1 MTYKS
6 MTLDVISADAPSM
19 CMTYKSMTLDVI
31 SADAP
36 SLCMT
41 YRNMMSTAGESD
53 KLLLVPWPPF
63 PEEPAACCIVS
74 FFFLVL
80 SYVLLIYADPGPSH
94 EKLKS

>member
-36 SLCMT
+36 SMCMT
-41 YRNMMSTAGESD
+41 YRNLMSTAG
-53 KLLLVPWPPF
+53 KCPQL
-63 PEEPAACCIVS
+63 AALS
-74 FFFLVL
+74 NFFLVL
-80 SYVLLIYADPGPSH
+80 SYVLLKYAVPKLSH
-94 EKLKS
+94 EKLKA